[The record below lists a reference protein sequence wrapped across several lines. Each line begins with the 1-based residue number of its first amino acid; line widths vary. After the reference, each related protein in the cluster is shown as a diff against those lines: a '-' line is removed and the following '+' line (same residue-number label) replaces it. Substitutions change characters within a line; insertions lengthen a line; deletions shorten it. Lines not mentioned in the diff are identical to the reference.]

1 MVFSVCAQRASG
13 LACKILYNFSRSRL
27 DDVKYRAGRWFRV
40 AETNAAHTLQLSCIP
55 HSPFCSC
62 LHVSMRAPSLVL
74 QHCICLAVSQRV
86 FATSLSP
93 PLALRTCCALAR
105 SPNLFA
111 LLQRGRL
118 CERGNT

>member
-55 HSPFCSC
+55 PT
-62 LHVSMRAPSLVL
+62 A
-74 QHCICLAVSQRV
+74 
-86 FATSLSP
+86 LSASVYMY
-93 PLALRTCCALAR
+93 LCVRR
-105 SPNLFA
+105 
-111 LLQRGRL
+111 LL
-118 CERGNT
+118 CYSTASA